1 MNEKV
6 RELAKKVE
14 QRLAG
19 RFAEIDEVAALNTE
33 KVMDSFRKHRVSD
46 SMFAGTIEENLRL
59 TKPDATEEELDHV
72 LRVACAYDFVQE
84 LPGKLRHRVGGRG
97 KGLSEGQAQRLA
109 VARALLRGAPILLLD
124 EATSALDEATEE
136 RMLHNLMESRL
147 VHTCLFVTHRPG
159 TMRFCTR
166 QYCVHDG
173 EVVLEP
179 REVP

>member
-1 MNEKV
+1 M
-6 RELAKKVE
+6 
-14 QRLAG
+14 
-19 RFAEIDEVAALNTE
+19 
-33 KVMDSFRKHRVSD
+33 S
-46 SMFAGTIEENLRL
+46 
-59 TKPDATEEELDHV
+59 KPTLMYIGPD
-72 LRVACAYDFVQE
+72 RPFG
-84 LPGKLRHRVGGRG
+84 LPLRHNT
-97 KGLSEGQAQRLA
+97 
-109 VARALLRGAPILLLD
+109 LLRGAPILLLD